1 MTDRSDGREPV
12 LVFDHGS
19 VPVGDIDE
27 AVVFYRDVL
36 GLEPI
41 DRPDFG
47 FPGAWFR
54 AGTTPVHLTTGGT
67 LRGAGA
73 RLHAGEAHLAFRVA
87 GDLDRLLADLDA
99 HGAPRWELLDS
110 PAAERQIFVLDPWG
124 NVIELC
130 TYPSP

>member
-1 MTDRSDGREPV
+1 MTDRPHRRGRV
-12 LVFDHGS
+12 LEFDHGS

-27 AVVFYRDVL
+27 AIVFYGDVL

-41 DRPDFG
+41 ERPDFG

-54 AGTTPVHLTTGGT
+54 AGATPVHLTTGGT

-73 RLHAGEAHLAFRVA
+73 RLHAGEAHLAFRVD
-87 GDLDRLLADLDA
+87 GDLDGLLAELDA
-99 HGAPRWELLDS
+99 HGVTRWELLDS

-124 NVIELC
+124 NVLELC
-130 TYPSP
+130 TYAAR